1 MTIRAPSVMLIGAPG
16 SGKTYSLSTLV
27 EAGLKCAFIFTDPGG
42 EESLIDAIETRK
54 LPMDNVHWKYIAPTS
69 MPWSTLQEMAKKIN
83 SMGYDDLTKLKAGV
97 DKRNF
102 TQFAELLNAL
112 SNFTCDR
119 TGEVFGPIDDLDT
132 SWAVAIDSLSGIN
145 TMAMDMMIG
154 AKPIAHQG
162 EWGAAMNAEE
172 KLIYKLT
179 ADLDCF
185 FVLTA
190 HVERETDETIGR
202 QQLMASA
209 LGRRLAPK
217 LPRTFSD
224 VVLAQKEGDKFS
236 WSTAALNVDLKT
248 RSLPISNDL
257 LPSFVPVVR
266 RFHERSKLT
275 QEPSGTP
282 ETLTA
287 E

>member
-1 MTIRAPSVMLIGAPG
+1 MRAPSVMLIGAPG
-16 SGKTYSLSTLV
+16 VGKTYSLSTLV

-42 EESLIDAIETRK
+42 EESLIDALETRK
-54 LPMDNVHWKYIAPTS
+54 LPLDNVHWRYVAPTA
-69 MPWSTLQEMAKKIN
+69 MPWSTLEQMAQKITAL
-83 SMGYDDLTKLKAGV
+83 GYDDLTKIKSGV

-102 TQFAELLNAL
+102 TQFATLLNTLA
-112 SNFTCDR
+112 NFKCER
-119 TGEVFGPIDDLDT
+119 CGEEFGPVDEFGPD
-132 SWAVAIDSLSGIN
+132 WVVAIDSLSGIN

-154 AKPIAHQG
+154 AKPAAHQG
-162 EWGAAMNAEE
+162 EWGVAMNAEE

-179 ADLDCF
+179 SDLDCF

-224 VVLAQKEGDKFS
+224 VVLAQKEGEKFT

-248 RSLPISNDL
+248 RSLPVAAEL
-257 LPSFVPVVR
+257 APSFVPIVR
-266 RFHERSKLT
+266 RFNERVQLT
-275 QEPSGTP
+275 NT
-282 ETLTA
+282 ET
-287 E
+287 ED